1 MPVALIIGVDGQD
14 GSYLAEFLLARGYRV
29 TGSVPPVDTV
39 NLDRIRHLLGVI
51 DLVTTDLLDQEG
63 LEQLIAKL
71 LPDEIYNLAAH
82 SFLSDSFRQPVLTG
96 ETAALGVTRILEAIR
111 ATCPRTRFFQA
122 SSSEIFGTPTE
133 VPQSETTPFH
143 PRNPYGVAKVY
154 GHLITINYRESYG
167 LFAGSGILYN
177 HESPRRSLVFV
188 TRKIT
193 HGAAQIK
200 LGLAK
205 ELRLGNL
212 EARRDWGFA
221 GDFVRGMWLMLQQPA
236 PDDYV
241 LATGE
246 THSVRELCETAF
258 AHLGL
263 NYRDYVVQDSESY
276 RPLDAAQLVGNPA
289 KANRI
294 LGWKPEVPFHD
305 LVRMMVEADLK
316 GLRDDPDRSSAQT
329 GRR

>member
-29 TGSVPPVDTV
+29 AGSVPPVEKV
-39 NLDRIRHLLGVI
+39 SLDRIRHLLGDI
-51 DLVTTDLLDQEG
+51 DLVKTDLHDQGG
-63 LEQLIAKL
+63 LERLFANL

-82 SFLSDSFRQPVLTG
+82 SFLSDSFKQPVLTG

-111 ATCPRTRFFQA
+111 ATSPRTRFFQA
-122 SSSEIFGTPTE
+122 SSSEIFGDPTE
-133 VPQSETTPFH
+133 VPQSETTSFH

-177 HESPRRSLVFV
+177 HESPRRGLVFV

-258 AHLGL
+258 SHIGL
-263 NYRDYVVQDSESY
+263 NYRDYVVQDSASY
-276 RPLDAAQLVGNPA
+276 RPPDAAQLVGNPA

-294 LGWKPEVPFHD
+294 LGWKPEVGFHD

-316 GLRDDPDRSSAQT
+316 MLRNDPDRSSTQA